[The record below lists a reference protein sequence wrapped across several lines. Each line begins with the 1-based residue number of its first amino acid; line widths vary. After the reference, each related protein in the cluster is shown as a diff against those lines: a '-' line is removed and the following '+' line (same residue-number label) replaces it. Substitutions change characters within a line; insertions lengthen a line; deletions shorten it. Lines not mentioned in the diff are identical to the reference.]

1 LYDEKDLGFLLID
14 FFEFYGTQFNY
25 YSCGI
30 SIRDGGQYFSKK
42 DRGWENPVKPYLL
55 AAEDPHDIENDVGRN
70 SFSMLNVRTSFSFA
84 FYLLRAEY
92 AAAATPLSRILYIDP
107 KMEQYR
113 QHIRNLYYNLAD
125 ELVKRSKSKEGAARL
140 KSRFVD
146 IPYLF
151 KAVLHNLLSEDNW
164 KHSQQERANKME
176 MQTHKKF
183 Q

>member
-1 LYDEKDLGFLLID
+1 LQQRLLNEPYSGGIGSYTLLIMIISFLQLHRINRNILYDEKDLGFLLID

-70 SFSMLNVRTSFSFA
+70 SFSMLNVRTSFSYA

-92 AAAATPLSRILYIDP
+92 GEAATPLSRILYIDP

-113 QHIRNLYYNLAD
+113 QHIRNLYYNLAY

-140 KSRFVD
+140 KSR
-146 IPYLF
+146 
-151 KAVLHNLLSEDNW
+151 
-164 KHSQQERANKME
+164 
-176 MQTHKKF
+176 
-183 Q
+183 